1 MEVQLQKS
9 RDETKAVREEE
20 KAVETQAAKEIEE
33 IKRRTGERLALDKFG
48 RERFGTKIG

>member
-9 RDETKAVREEE
+9 RDETKAAREEE

-33 IKRRTGERLALDKFG
+33 INLGGRDLAQK
-48 RERFGTKIG
+48 